1 MLLARKN
8 LHLDLLSSTTGSV
21 AFTTLLNIVKIE
33 VFADHLLLILLIFSL
48 TVHVLMKTME
58 KDGVL
63 ELPLVKESVFIL
75 DNELDALVNIVYE
88 GELDSLGALKVDQHE

>member
-1 MLLARKN
+1 
-8 LHLDLLSSTTGSV
+8 
-21 AFTTLLNIVKIE
+21 
-33 VFADHLLLILLIFSL
+33 
-48 TVHVLMKTME
+48 MKTME